1 MTFFLFFKHTNQSHV
16 YRPGFHLE
24 YSLTTETTLR
34 LTTQTLLS
42 IIPSLSKAFP
52 NFPKGSIPA
61 QSLFFTLTCFHQDIN
76 TIWNDLLMDLRDDS
90 ISY

>member
-24 YSLTTETTLR
+24 YSLEIPW

-90 ISY
+90 ISH